1 MLVNEPFIHA
11 DFSLFFSFS
20 DKYNKV
26 FLKIKNVKYMNLQ
39 SKSAPLRRGC
49 NLVDE
54 SKHSSRRVTDPFTHI
69 DIRIRIYIT
78 LNVLIDMYD
87 PTSIK

>member
-1 MLVNEPFIHA
+1 MLIFL
-11 DFSLFFSFS
+11 FFFSFS